1 MKTYMNTIKSEV
13 VTITPEIAKLWLT
26 IYNKRNR
33 KLNKRRVNKYVR
45 DIEAG
50 LWKLNGES
58 IKISDQ
64 NILLDGQHRLE
75 AVVQSGKSIES
86 VVITNIPASNGVFES
101 IDAGMPRSATDAMRL
116 DGMSYA
122 CLIPAIIRMVADYG
136 WDQTW
141 ERSMSSIE
149 VKSII
154 DMDYNSWVAAAEASE
169 EMKTTCVPSVWGA
182 FYYMASKQWPESIKL
197 FHNRISRMTNISD
210 GSPVI
215 ALNRVLMQFKGKTRK
230 DNGKTRADKI
240 QMIEK
245 CIVAFNAHLQQQNLY
260 RITLG
265 KKRAEI
271 LK

>member
-1 MKTYMNTIKSEV
+1 
-13 VTITPEIAKLWLT
+13 
-26 IYNKRNR
+26 
-33 KLNKRRVNKYVR
+33 
-45 DIEAG
+45 
-50 LWKLNGES
+50 
-58 IKISDQ
+58 
-64 NILLDGQHRLE
+64 
-75 AVVQSGKSIES
+75 
-86 VVITNIPASNGVFES
+86 
-101 IDAGMPRSATDAMRL
+101 
-116 DGMSYA
+116 
-122 CLIPAIIRMVADYG
+122 
-136 WDQTW
+136 
-141 ERSMSSIE
+141 

-154 DMDYNSWVAAAEASE
+154 DMDYNSWIAAAEASE

-182 FYYMASKQWPESIKL
+182 FYYMALKQWPESIKL

-245 CIVAFNAHLQQQNLY
+245 CIVAFNAHLQNQNLY